1 MATVA
6 VTGASGFLGR
16 SLVRALEGRGATVRR
31 LVRHRPRTAT
41 EAYWNPATGA
51 LDPAALEGVEAVVHL
66 AGEPIAQRWTPSV
79 RARIRRSRVDG
90 ARLLA
95 EAMARQ
101 PQPPKVFVS
110 ISAIG
115 FYGDR
120 GDEELDESSPPGRGF
135 LAEVAQAWEAA
146 AEPAAA
152 VGVRVVH
159 PRLGVVLGADGGL
172 LHQLLRPFRWGLG
185 GVLGTGRAWL
195 SWVAKT
201 DAIAALLFALDR
213 TDLQGPVNVVAPNPV
228 RWAEFAAT
236 LGAVLGRP
244 ARWRLP
250 VWPLRL
256 FFGADMVR
264 ETMLASQRVRPRRL
278 LESGFAFAY
287 PTLEAALRAE
297 LAA

>member
-1 MATVA
+1 MVTVA
-6 VTGASGFLGR
+6 VTGASGFVGR
-16 SLVRALEGRGATVRR
+16 ALVRALQARGDVVRPLVRR
-31 LVRHRPRTAT
+31 RPRPG

-51 LDPAALEGVEAVVHL
+51 LDPAGLEGVDAVVHL

-95 EAMARQ
+95 EAMARL
-101 PQPPKVFVS
+101 PRPPAVFVS
-110 ISAIG
+110 ASAIG
-115 FYGDR
+115 IYGDR
-120 GDEELDESSPPGRGF
+120 GDEELDEGSPPGTGF
-135 LAEVAQAWEAA
+135 LAELAQAWEVA

-159 PRLGVVLGADGGL
+159 PRFGVVLGADGGL
-172 LHQLLRPFRWGLG
+172 LARLRRPFRWGLG
-185 GVLGTGRAWL
+185 GTIGSGRQWL

-201 DAIAALLFALDR
+201 DAVAAVLFLLARSDVR
-213 TDLQGPVNVVAPNPV
+213 GPVNVVAPEPT
-228 RWAEFAAT
+228 RWADFAQT
-236 LGAVLGRP
+236 LGRVLGRP

-250 VWPLRL
+250 VGPLKL
-256 FFGADMVR
+256 LFGADMVR

-287 PTLEAALRAE
+287 PTLEAALRGE
-297 LAA
+297 LAG